1 MTSEVFSLRI
11 PKKTRR
17 EMEKVPIDWSEEIRR
32 FIEKRLRE
40 YYKKELLKEAR
51 ELRKKM
57 KKISSAELIREDRER

>member
-1 MTSEVFSLRI
+1 
-11 PKKTRR
+11 
-17 EMEKVPIDWSEEIRR
+17 MEKVPIDWSEEIRR